1 MFQQVVIWGYKLYSH
16 THSYIHGAFFKAFQH
31 LGYKTF
37 WLDHHDDLSSYTFEN
52 TLFLTAGGAEEGIPV
67 RNDAYYILHNC
78 NMDKYK
84 DVLSKQKLIIQV
96 YTHDVI
102 NCHGGI
108 PIEGHD
114 GSFRTDSCL
123 FIPWATDLL
132 PEEIDQN
139 INRDIISQSVVNFVG
154 MMTNEW
160 FDIKLWCEYRSIPFQ
175 GIGGF
180 TDYKVNF
187 SENMR
192 LIQESLI
199 APAVQDQWQVEKGY
213 IPCRI
218 FKNISYG
225 KMGMTNS
232 AHVNELFGKRL
243 IYHSNIHELM
253 NMGLQFEQQSAEE
266 KRKILIPLMEYVR
279 DKHTYLNRIELI
291 LNEFKLSSQQ
301 ACYKSTSDS

>member
-1 MFQQVVIWGYKLYSH
+1 
-16 THSYIHGAFFKAFQH
+16 
-31 LGYKTF
+31 
-37 WLDHHDDLSSYTFEN
+37 
-52 TLFLTAGGAEEGIPV
+52 
-67 RNDAYYILHNC
+67 
-78 NMDKYK
+78 
-84 DVLSKQKLIIQV
+84 
-96 YTHDVI
+96 
-102 NCHGGI
+102 
-108 PIEGHD
+108 
-114 GSFRTDSCL
+114 L

-160 FDIKLWCEYRSIPFQ
+160 INVKHWCEYRSIPFQ

-192 LIQESLI
+192 LIQESLM

-253 NMGLQFEQQSAEE
+253 NMGLQFEQQSVEE
-266 KRKILIPLMEYVR
+266 KRKIQIPLMEYVR

-291 LNEFKLSSQQ
+291 LNEFKMSSQQ
-301 ACYKSTSDS
+301 ACGKSVSDS